1 VKSII
6 ILLIIVGIKAIF
18 SAADTA
24 FTYTSK
30 FKISQESKKNLKAR
44 QIKKILEDKNRVF
57 EIIEVGIVMAEL
69 FASAFVAEVYLSDFS
84 NILVENGVPES
95 FATILATIIITVLLS
110 YILLVFGGILPK
122 RLARNNPEKTAY
134 RLIGILQILAI
145 INIPFEKLIKVS
157 INIFGR
163 MFGLKEEKEEKL
175 TEREIKMILAEGKDQ
190 GVVDKIEK
198 EIATNALKFNEISVK
213 EIMVTKENV
222 KFINIRENSEK
233 VIGDI
238 RKCKFTRIP
247 VFEGTKDNILG
258 VLNIKDLIFKETINL
273 KEEINIKELLRP
285 VIVVYKSTKISEVFK
300 IMKAN
305 RQGMVLIE
313 DKDKKIIGLV
323 TMEDILEKL
332 VGKIFDEYDVVK
344 KG

>member
-1 VKSII
+1 MKEKNTLWLCMRYSGSCK
-6 ILLIIVGIKAIF
+6 LCPRN
-18 SAADTA
+18 
-24 FTYTSK
+24 
-30 FKISQESKKNLKAR
+30 KKC
-44 QIKKILEDKNRVF
+44 D
-57 EIIEVGIVMAEL
+57 
-69 FASAFVAEVYLSDFS
+69 
-84 NILVENGVPES
+84 
-95 FATILATIIITVLLS
+95 
-110 YILLVFGGILPK
+110 
-122 RLARNNPEKTAY
+122 
-134 RLIGILQILAI
+134 
-145 INIPFEKLIKVS
+145 
-157 INIFGR
+157 
-163 MFGLKEEKEEKL
+163 EE
-175 TEREIKMILAEGKDQ
+175 
-190 GVVDKIEK
+190 IEK

>member
-1 VKSII
+1 MKSII

-44 QIKKILEDKNRVF
+44 QIKKILEDKNKVF